1 MTSGRRLA
9 VLLIS
14 AAVGGAVFGAA
25 PGRALSPDAVAV
37 SLAQRFYV
45 KILRVTPIER
55 DGKNLFAVVVMNPG
69 GNFNEA
75 FKVTT
80 LVVDAETGDLVAQF
94 RDEDSGYHLP
104 PAANRQ
110 PPADESGA
118 AIRRETFRGR

>member
-1 MTSGRRLA
+1 MISARRLA
-9 VLLIS
+9 VLVIS
-14 AAVGGAVFGAA
+14 TAFGGVVFGAA
-25 PGRALSPDAVAV
+25 PAHAVSPDAVAL
-37 SLAQRFYV
+37 SLAQRFDV

-55 DGKNLFAVVVMNPG
+55 DGKSLYAVVVMNPG